1 MIDRQH
7 FSAEQERR
15 LVLFVLYSY
24 SHLNPLLYSK
34 LYLVLFI
41 TSMISGLSSN
51 NQARNQAVVG
61 RNDMRENNKIIK
73 EQVNCIIAIRTVE

>member
-1 MIDRQH
+1 
-7 FSAEQERR
+7 
-15 LVLFVLYSY
+15 
-24 SHLNPLLYSK
+24 
-34 LYLVLFI
+34 
-41 TSMISGLSSN
+41 MISGLSSN